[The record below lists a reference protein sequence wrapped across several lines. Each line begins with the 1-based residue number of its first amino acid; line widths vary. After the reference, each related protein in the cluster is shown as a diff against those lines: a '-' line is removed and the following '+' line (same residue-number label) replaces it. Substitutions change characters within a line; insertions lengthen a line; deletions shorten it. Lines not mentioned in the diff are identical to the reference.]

1 VTHRT
6 DSHPIWRAPRRFA
19 IPLLFLATAV
29 SSPLGAQAAT
39 GRIAVERF
47 TLSNGLEV
55 LLAPDR
61 TSQVV
66 AVDVWYGAGSRDEP
80 AGKAGL
86 ARMFERLMFAGSA
99 NLPQGSHAA
108 IVERLGGAL
117 TAEVD
122 EEAARFAT
130 ILPSNRLNLGLWLE
144 ADRMRSLAINDT
156 TVAQARLALLD
167 DLGRRVNEEPYNAA
181 IVDIVASLYDSAGC
195 RGYSHPA
202 IGRVGS
208 LATLTTA
215 DAEAFFR
222 ERFVPN
228 NARLVVA
235 GDLDPAAAR
244 QLIGTYFGAIPR
256 GQDPPAATCSAQ
268 PGGGTRSRSV
278 RESRAE
284 RIAVGHFFA
293 IPAHDHPDIPAL
305 ELLSVMLSQGARSR
319 LATALVGDLH
329 AAAGTQG
336 GILGD
341 RRAPGVF
348 GLFAIGA
355 PEIAA
360 DSLGALLMA
369 QARWAASDSVTE
381 ADLDRARNIYQA
393 TAVSARER
401 PADIAELL
409 QHAAAF
415 HGSPDA
421 VNTEV
426 DRVLATTLADVRRA
440 ARTWLAPDRAVTL
453 VVTPRAGA

>member
-1 VTHRT
+1 VTHRI
-6 DSHPIWRAPRRFA
+6 DSHPIWRAPRHFA
-19 IPLLFLATAV
+19 IRILLIAAALP
-29 SSPLGAQAAT
+29 SSLRAQAT

-47 TLSNGLEV
+47 TLPNGLEV
-55 LLAPDR
+55 ILAPDR

-66 AVDVWYGAGSRDEP
+66 AVDVWFGAGSRDEP
-80 AGKAGL
+80 PGKAGL

-99 NLPQGSHAA
+99 NLPRGSHAA
-108 IVERLGGAL
+108 IVERVGGTL

-181 IVDIVASLYDSAGC
+181 IVDIVASVYDSVRC
-195 RGYSHPA
+195 RGYSHPVV
-202 IGRVGS
+202 GRVGS
-208 LATLTTA
+208 LASLTTA

-244 QLIGTYFGAIPR
+244 QLIGAYFGTIPR
-256 GQDPPAATCSAQ
+256 GPDPPVATCSAE
-268 PGGGTRSRSV
+268 PGAGARRRSV

-284 RIAVGHFFA
+284 QVAVGQFFA
-293 IPAHDHPDIPAL
+293 IPAHDHADIPAL
-305 ELLSVMLSQGARSR
+305 ELLSVILSQGTGSR
-319 LATALVGDLH
+319 LATALVGDLR
-329 AAAGTQG
+329 AAVGTQG

-341 RRAPGVF
+341 RRGPGVF
-348 GLFAIGA
+348 GVFAIGA
-355 PEIAA
+355 PEVTA
-360 DSLGALLMA
+360 DSLGALLLA
-369 QARWAASDSVTE
+369 QARWAASDGVTE
-381 ADLDRARNIYQA
+381 TDLDRARNIYRA

-401 PADIAELL
+401 PADVAALL

-415 HGSPDA
+415 HGGTDA

-426 DRVLATTLADVRRA
+426 DRVLAVTLADVRRV
-440 ARTWLAPDRAVTL
+440 ARTWLAADRVLTL
-453 VVTPRAGA
+453 VLSPRAGA